1 MYGLLLWATYVVYK
15 RRTLKFGPQKK
26 RGEKCVLPLEK
37 HMRNTTHNNWELGW
51 EQKGEI

>member
-15 RRTLKFGPQKK
+15 RRTLKFGPLKK
-26 RGEKCVLPLEK
+26 RGKMCAPIGK

-51 EQKGEI
+51 EQKGDI